1 MKSWMIVGCGG
12 FLGAGLRHLV
22 AVAVQRWPHQLGGW
36 PMPLT
41 VNILGCFLVGAL
53 TGLAESH
60 DWVTP
65 SLRLFLVVGL
75 LGGFTTFSAFGLD
88 LFTLVRGAEFARA
101 VATTA
106 AHLVL
111 GLAAVALGYWMGR

>member
-1 MKSWMIVGCGG
+1 MKSWLIVGCGG
-12 FLGAGLRHLV
+12 FLGAGTRHLV
-22 AVAVQRWPHQLGGW
+22 AVAAERWPHPLGGL

-41 VNILGCFLVGAL
+41 VNILGCFLVGLL
-53 TGLAESH
+53 TGLAESR
-60 DWVTP
+60 DWITP
-65 SLRLFLVVGL
+65 PLRLFLVVGF

-101 VATTA
+101 VINMA

-111 GLAAVALGYWMGR
+111 GLTAVALGYWIGR